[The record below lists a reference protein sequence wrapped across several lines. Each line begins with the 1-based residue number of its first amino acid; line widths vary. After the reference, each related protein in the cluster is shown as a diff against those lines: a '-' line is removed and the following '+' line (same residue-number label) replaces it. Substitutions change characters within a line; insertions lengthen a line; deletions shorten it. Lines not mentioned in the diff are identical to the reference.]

1 MYKPVVLTIAL
12 ALGLSTQLRAQN
24 TFKMDSVSYSFG
36 VLIAQNLLS
45 QGIEGIDAQS
55 LAAGLSDALTNPN
68 VDPAK
73 ANKIVQ
79 QYMQTMESKKYQA
92 NVEEGKKYLDENA
105 KRSGVVTL
113 PSGLQY
119 EILKA
124 GNGPLPKSSDR
135 VKVHYTGTLINGKVF
150 DSSVTRGEPAVF
162 GVTQVIQGWV
172 EALQLMPVGSKWK
185 LAIPY
190 TLAYGERGAG
200 QDIKPFSTLIF
211 EVELLAIEQ

>member
-24 TFKMDSVSYSFG
+24 TPKMDSVSYSFG

-105 KRSGVVTL
+105 KRPGVVTL

>member
-12 ALGLSTQLRAQN
+12 ALGLSTQLQAQN
-24 TFKMDSVSYSFG
+24 TPKMDSVSYSFG

-79 QYMQTMESKKYQA
+79 QYMQTMEAKKYQA

-105 KRSGVVTL
+105 KRPGVVTL

-124 GNGPLPKSSDR
+124 GNGPVPKSSDR
-135 VKVHYTGTLINGKVF
+135 VKVHYTGTLINGNIF
-150 DSSVTRGEPAVF
+150 DSSVKRGEPAVF

-190 TLAYGERGAG
+190 SLAYGERGAG